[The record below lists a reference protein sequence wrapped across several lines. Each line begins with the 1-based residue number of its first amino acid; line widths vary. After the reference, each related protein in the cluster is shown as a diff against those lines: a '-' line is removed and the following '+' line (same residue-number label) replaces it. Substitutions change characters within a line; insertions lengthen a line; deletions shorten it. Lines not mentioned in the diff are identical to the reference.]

1 MRIAF
6 LHPRLDMSDGT
17 ARLVATVRAALVAGH
32 EVSVVTRK
40 GSHTSSLLGTG
51 APVFIGELPTQPVLG
66 YFAMRR
72 ARRQIAELEPQLLHV
87 TDEALAPLAVRIA
100 DALQRPYV
108 QEVLRPIEARLEFS
122 PQELR
127 AVILPCESF
136 VERTVNAGQVPRS
149 WLRVL
154 EHAPNLERDWLPRQ
168 RIEGRRPVVIA
179 IGTLD
184 REHGFDVLVEATRL
198 LVGAGRRLDVLILGE
213 GPEEDAL
220 RRQVREAQLSDVV
233 SINCA
238 TMPNLNVALSQAD
251 LHVSPTRTGSPGWS
265 AFQALGM
272 GVPSIFTATSSSF
285 GRVEDKK
292 NGLLIQRN
300 DPMKLSESISML
312 LENPTS
318 AKQMGVQARAR
329 MLELDGA
336 ERYAEDVGRIHSDAL
351 GLVAT

>member
-1 MRIAF
+1 MT
-6 LHPRLDMSDGT
+6 DGT
-17 ARLVATVRAALVAGH
+17 ARLAATVRAALAAGH
-32 EVSVVTRK
+32 EVSIVTKK

-51 APVFIGELPTQPVLG
+51 ATVFLGELPTQPLLG

-72 ARRQIAELEPQLLHV
+72 ARRQVAELAPELLHV
-87 TDEALAPLAVRIA
+87 TDESLAPLAARLA
-100 DALQRPYV
+100 DTLQRPYV
-108 QEVLRPIEARLEFS
+108 QEVVRPVEARLEFS
-122 PQELR
+122 PKELR
-127 AVILPCESF
+127 AVILPCGSF

-154 EHAPNLERDWLPRQ
+154 EHAPNLERNWVPRQ

-179 IGTLD
+179 VGSLD

-198 LVGAGRRLDVLILGE
+198 LVNAGRRLDVLLLGE
-213 GPEEDAL
+213 GPEEETL
-220 RRQVREAQLSDVV
+220 RRQVREAKLCDVF

-238 TMPNLNVALSQAD
+238 TLPNLNVALSQAD
-251 LHVSPTRTGSPGWS
+251 LHVAPTRSGSPGWS

-272 GVPSIFTATSSSF
+272 GVPSIFTATSSNF

-300 DPMKLSESISML
+300 DPMKLSESIAML

-318 AKQMGVQARAR
+318 SKQMGVQARTR
-329 MLELDGA
+329 MLEVEGTK
-336 ERYAEDVGRIHSDAL
+336 RYAEGLAQVHAEAL
-351 GLVAT
+351 GLVTA